1 MRDTL
6 LLAGFVVCV
15 VIGIATVLWPQ
26 LSTHDAPVKPSAA
39 APSTL
44 TK

>member
-6 LLAGFVVCV
+6 LLVGFVVCV
-15 VIGIATVLWPQ
+15 AIGIATVLWPQ
-26 LSTHDAPVKPSAA
+26 LSTHDAPVKPSTGAQ
-39 APSTL
+39 STL